1 MNEETKKTIDSWF
14 KPTITLKYNLPFSN
28 LFKMP
33 HDPYIFLEMNKYND
47 LLFAYRHCCKDF
59 TIFNLNKHIMSIIES
74 YIKYPML
81 DYLSIKYYWLRQYY
95 DLLYE
100 LQENNS
106 LILPTLL
113 YKCRIEIANK
123 IISETI
129 KYH

>member
-1 MNEETKKTIDSWF
+1 
-14 KPTITLKYNLPFSN
+14 
-28 LFKMP
+28 
-33 HDPYIFLEMNKYND
+33 
-47 LLFAYRHCCKDF
+47 
-59 TIFNLNKHIMSIIES
+59 MSIIES
-74 YIKYPML
+74 YINYTNI

-123 IISETI
+123 IIRETI